1 MKKKSSANFIRI
13 LKSQTF
19 IDLSDLKT
27 GWDTGTPKMRTIWD
41 TGTLKMQTKMLETK
55 SCWDTGTLKMQTGWD
70 TGTLIMQTKMLGH
83 RDTKNADFL
92 FEVFYSRL
100 FFSVWNTQN
109 KK

>member
-13 LKSQTF
+13 LKSKTF
-19 IDLSDLKT
+19 IGLSDLKT

-41 TGTLKMQTKMLETK
+41 TGTL
-55 SCWDTGTLKMQTGWD
+55 
-70 TGTLIMQTKMLGH
+70 IMRTKMLGH